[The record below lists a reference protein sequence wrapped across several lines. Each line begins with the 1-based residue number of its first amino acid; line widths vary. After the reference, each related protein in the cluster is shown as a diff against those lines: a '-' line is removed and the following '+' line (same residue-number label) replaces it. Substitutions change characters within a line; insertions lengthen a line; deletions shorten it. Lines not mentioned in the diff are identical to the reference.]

1 GPETRNLWPSFSS
14 PRCVPVFVDAGPT
27 QALVDRGSSL
37 LPAGVVDATGDFT
50 AGDAVDIVG
59 ADGRRLARGLVGYN
73 RQDLLELRGR
83 STRDLGAH
91 RGRPRAVIH
100 RDSLVLL

>member
-1 GPETRNLWPSFSS
+1 
-14 PRCVPVFVDAGPT
+14 VDDGAAR
-27 QALVDRGSSL
+27 ALVERGSSL

-50 AGDAVDIVG
+50 AGDAVDVVG
-59 ADGRRLARGLVGYN
+59 ADGRRVARGLVGYD
-73 RQDLLELRGR
+73 RGDLLELRGR
-83 STRDLGAH
+83 STQDLGAH